1 MAVLIGVDIG
11 QRTEPSA
18 LCVAEIEERSG
29 LHGTQVHYVVRHLE
43 RFPIGTKY
51 PALADRVAQV
61 ASGASKRAA
70 HGLHVYLDATG
81 LGESIVE
88 LFSVRVRKAQTV
100 AVYFTLTD
108 RRHAIRHDE
117 VQLGKVFLVA
127 RLQTLLQ
134 VGCLHLPRTAEAER
148 LAADLLEFEIQVAE
162 DSNERYRAVKVG
174 PREELVMAL
183 GLASQPRPPC
193 GFAIH
198 LR

>member
-1 MAVLIGVDIG
+1 MAVLIGVDVG
-11 QRTEPSA
+11 QRAEPSA
-18 LCVAEIEERSG
+18 LCVVEIEDRSG
-29 LHGTQVHYVVRHLE
+29 PHGTQVHYVVRHLE
-43 RFPIGTKY
+43 RFPIGTEY

-61 ASGASKRAA
+61 ASGASMRGA
-70 HGLHVYLDATG
+70 HGLHVYLDATE
-81 LGESIVE
+81 LGEPVVE
-88 LFSVRVRKAQTV
+88 LFSVRVREAPVV
-100 AVYFTLTD
+100 AVSFIHRD

-127 RLQTLLQ
+127 RLQALLQ

-162 DSNERYRAVKVG
+162 EPNERYRAVKLG

-183 GLASQPRPPC
+183 GLASQPRPPR
-193 GFAIH
+193 GFAVH